1 MLIDETYFVRD
12 KHISNVNELNSQSRK
27 EIKGYISKY
36 ARLFLR
42 NTLSSVLF
50 GELESHVVNNEL
62 GEYAPEKWQHLV
74 KGHVYTV
81 NGVEY
86 TWTGLIEE
94 ELFKDSIIADFVYH
108 HWYKDNVSFASG
120 VGEVVLKAKNATNV
134 SCTQEYVNSWNR
146 FVLKYQGETQSTGY
160 RTIVKG
166 VEFVDYFNSCDR
178 NVSLVDYLKHQR
190 DNFPTAQP
198 VLYKFKNQFGL

>member
-12 KHISNVNELNSQSRK
+12 KHISNVNELNSQSRE

-42 NTLSSVLF
+42 NTLGSVSF
-50 GELESHVVNNEL
+50 GELESHIVNNEL
-62 GEYAPEKWQHLV
+62 DDFAPEKWQHLV
-74 KGHVYTV
+74 KGNVYSV
-81 NGVEY
+81 NDVEY

-94 ELFKDSIIADFVYH
+94 ELFKDSIIADFVYY

-120 VGEVVLKAKNATNV
+120 TGKVVLKSKNSTNV
-134 SCTQEYVNSWNR
+134 NSSQEYVNSWNR
-146 FVLKYQGETQSTGY
+146 FVLKYQGETQLIGY
-160 RTIVKG
+160 RTIVEG
-166 VEFVDYFNSCDR
+166 VEFVDYFNSCNR
-178 NVSLVDYLKHQR
+178 NVSLVDYLKHQK
-190 DNFPTAQP
+190 DDFPTAKP